1 MKKIAIMQPY
11 FLPYI
16 GYWQLIHLSDE
27 FVVYDNIQYTKKGW
41 INRNRYLCD
50 GEDKYFTLQLEKGSD
65 FLDVRERYLSVSFDK
80 NKLLRQIKE
89 AYFGAAFFEPTYK
102 LFESIITYKERN
114 LFEYVYYSIK
124 TILDYLNIKTKITI
138 SSHIDIDHSLKSS
151 KKVLAICDNLKAS
164 HYINPVGGVG
174 LYDKE
179 EFRTYGIELSFL
191 RAKATPYKQMDNPFI
206 PFLSILDVLMFNGA
220 EKTKMSLELYSLE

>member
-11 FLPYI
+11 FLPYL
-16 GYWQLIHLSDE
+16 GYWQLINLVDE

-50 GEDKYFTLQLEKGSD
+50 GADKYFTLQLEKDSD

-89 AYFGAAFFEPTYK
+89 AYISAAFFEPAYK
-102 LFESIITYKERN
+102 LFENIVTYKERN

-124 TILDYLNIKTKITI
+124 TVSDCLNIKTKMTI

-151 KKVLAICDNLKAS
+151 KKVLAICKNLEAS
-164 HYINPVGGVG
+164 HYINPIGGVG

-179 EFRTYGIELSFL
+179 EFRAYGIELSFL
-191 RAKATPYKQMDNPFI
+191 RAEATPYKQMDNPFI
-206 PFLSILDVLMFNGA
+206 PFLSIIDVLMFNGA
-220 EKTKMSLELYSLE
+220 EKTKEFLELYRLE